1 MFLQLFHS
9 PMLHIKG
16 SSFVHS
22 RKCIGFSYTLR
33 HPADL
38 SSSPFQLESN
48 LSLRTCI
55 KKLWLEEGLTI
66 LYKGLSARIM
76 QNAPTS
82 GLMVLGYE
90 TLKRLSLKTS

>member
-1 MFLQLFHS
+1 
-9 PMLHIKG
+9 MLHIKG
-16 SSFVHS
+16 SLSVLS
-22 RKCIGFSYTLR
+22 KKCISFSYTPHR
-33 HPADL
+33 PANL
-38 SSSPFQLESN
+38 SSLPLQLESN

-55 KKLWLEEGLTI
+55 RKLWREEGLTI